1 MCDDAG
7 TFACD
12 DSPADFDIMVKEGTL
27 SAAVHSLKI
36 GNAQNMVKAFSVAAT
51 VRVEYDAQAALGSCD
66 SRKNARTRCAKVV
79 ALAAELANA
88 EARESEISK
97 LDSLRRDLYDLPA
110 PKVADPQAAAV
121 AGALNAALSLFQ
133 SAAAVSEASA
143 KLGLALLLVALLEL
157 GPITCA
163 RAAVA
168 SHALPQ
174 PPRQLIPGAAATP
187 VATQRRMCFCSNGRA
202 CHGAAGYMIPLHG
215 RKAAQRAAKQAGAGR
230 DSSDTTATRKGFSRL
245 SNFG

>member
-36 GNAQNMVKAFSVAAT
+36 GNAQNMVKAFSIAAT

-66 SRKNARTRCAKVV
+66 SRKNARTRCAKVA

-174 PPRQLIPGAAATP
+174 TPAPANPGRRCDTGSHTAADVFLFEWTRLP
-187 VATQRRMCFCSNGRA
+187 WRGR
-202 CHGAAGYMIPLHG
+202 LH
-215 RKAAQRAAKQAGAGR
+215 
-230 DSSDTTATRKGFSRL
+230 DSSSRPKGGSESCQTSGGRTRFQRHHSDPEGF
-245 SNFG
+245 